1 MGSTTFLCLRLEAL
15 ELCPETRPNNDL
27 LLVRTGVDQAKLLK
41 TSELVE
47 GFLYEM
53 RSLGRPV
60 VCITSGGTATPLEL
74 NTVRSIENF
83 SSGRRGALCAE

>member
-1 MGSTTFLCLRLEAL
+1 MRLEVL
-15 ELCPETRPNNDL
+15 ELCLETRSNNDL

-60 VCITSGGTATPLEL
+60 VGITSGGTATPLEL